1 MGRYAIF
8 NGLVYGGGTA
18 VIPNPEGT
26 PTDELHSIQ
35 IGDNIYEIV
44 GGGGSGEGYSET
56 LLYKYENGTTVDGI
70 KTLNND
76 ITNYDL
82 LLFRL
87 VFNVPTYTDHIISVS
102 ALEQVGYIPSP
113 VATGPHVSIVSYAS
127 DYIRIVEGETKN
139 KINIFEINGNEYID
153 EIYGIKIEGGSS
165 SGGGNAS
172 LDATTLYDT
181 PITSTGTYTLA
192 DDYNNYDFIGFKAGN
207 GSTETDI
214 RLYAV
219 KDIQDSMNDNLV
231 ITNNVT
237 NSWFNFTINENE
249 LTIPGKTVSTIYSVI
264 GYKIK
269 GGSSGASAIEKTLSE
284 YNALTPAQKENGAI
298 YMVQGE
304 GASEDAFDMTQGSSY
319 NEGSMSFT
327 ATETDI
333 KSLWDGG
340 GSIGGDWRTIAIDV
354 TELTAI
360 KFSIKTT
367 TCYAHDNSNVEEQTN
382 PRFVNTVY
390 LFTSIPSGWAYDY
403 ESQAT
408 NFLKFAYTNTDY
420 GEQEFDVSELTGQL
434 YIIWASTGWNAVM
447 SDLTLVGKSSL
458 NNRIFFMNKEYAN
471 TGGGTG
477 AGAIEKTQAEYNALT
492 PEQKKNGA
500 IYMVQ
505 GEVGEE
511 KDLTE
516 RMSDYTSSSGTVS
529 AYNSKS
535 ANFLAWHALAS
546 EDSFDA
552 RVNGEYWAGI
562 GDGAYLQF
570 DFTKPVMILK
580 IGFASYLAS
589 NFKIMY
595 STDGNEYIYAQN
607 VTREAQSGY
616 VCTKT
621 DTTLDSPIRDCVSIR
636 LVCDGAEY
644 NVGALHFYGYDSVE
658 SINKIYYMGTEYA
671 NTNGGSGGGDG
682 YKLEKIFDGNVTTAG
697 NITLTKSLDNYDEL
711 VFVMKQSST
720 YIRTDVIPI
729 EFIKNIASYSTTH
742 GVMIKDYSGYHRYFI
757 VDYVDNTTLDITVIE
772 NTTLVEIYGVK
783 HSAGCGGTSEG
794 EGVEIYSEN
803 EYIVGRWIDG
813 KKLYQRTVHLSNI
826 AIPNGTSTI
835 KYTDDSIEYAW
846 VEKGIFR
853 EGRTD
858 AVIPS
863 IITNLTFDQSNTDR
877 FGVGIDDVNRNY
889 IKFFSSDTFSA
900 NVNRHLY
907 ITVRYTKTVETPAP
921 AWGGSVTNNYA
932 GFIDADNVIYST
944 ISSST
949 TDTYTA
955 TEDCY
960 IMQDIVTGS
969 TVSTVNID
977 GETVAEYLVSG
988 TQIISY
994 NAFLKKGQVLT
1005 VTHGGTAQHTIKV
1018 FGITYASGGSDS
1030 GSSKIEYSTDEHVV
1044 GTWIDGRDVYEKTIY
1059 KNAINGRGNFLIAD
1073 YPTKNDVD
1081 IFILK
1086 DISYIVNNNYI
1097 NGVGICLETG
1107 SNTQGVFL
1115 DNNNAPSGFP
1125 TSFTDIYVT
1134 IRYVKKV
1141 GE

>member
-35 IGDNIYEIV
+35 IGDDIYEIV

-70 KTLNND
+70 KTLNDD

-214 RLYAV
+214 RLYAI

-237 NSWFNFTINENE
+237 NSWFNFTINENK

-269 GGSSGASAIEKTLSE
+269 GGSSGASAIEKTQNE
-284 YNALTPAQKENGAI
+284 YNALPQDQKE
-298 YMVQGE
+298 
-304 GASEDAFDMTQGSSY
+304 
-319 NEGSMSFT
+319 
-327 ATETDI
+327 
-333 KSLWDGG
+333 
-340 GSIGGDWRTIAIDV
+340 
-354 TELTAI
+354 
-360 KFSIKTT
+360 
-367 TCYAHDNSNVEEQTN
+367 
-382 PRFVNTVY
+382 
-390 LFTSIPSGWAYDY
+390 
-403 ESQAT
+403 
-408 NFLKFAYTNTDY
+408 
-420 GEQEFDVSELTGQL
+420 
-434 YIIWASTGWNAVM
+434 
-447 SDLTLVGKSSL
+447 
-458 NNRIFFMNKEYAN
+458 
-471 TGGGTG
+471 
-477 AGAIEKTQAEYNALT
+477 
-492 PEQKKNGA
+492 NGA

-658 SINKIYYMGTEYA
+658 SVNKIYYMGTEYA
-671 NTNGGSGGGDG
+671 NTNGGSGCDGGQELISYDTTITTTQYG
-682 YKLEKIFDGNVTTAG
+682 WWTAEDKDGNILDPDQYELIAVTPFVNNSPSWVGSWDGAFFINTVDG
-697 NITLTKSLDNYDEL
+697 VTHRYDVTFVNINDGG
-711 VFVMKQSST
+711 
-720 YIRTDVIPI
+720 YIRSSRTWDIKVVYRDKNAAGGGGGSTVVPNPQEEPTDTLNTIEIDGVVYDIEGGSEGGQGLNPANYSTEEEVIGVWTNNLPVYKKTWTFSSAITVGSNSWADTSISVNDTQIHTIVNCEAVGPNGQAWTCISATTDEATQTYVRILNTRNTDVNV
-729 EFIKNIASYSTTH
+729 KHLTLYY
-742 GVMIKDYSGYHRYFI
+742 IKDGDSPI
-757 VDYVDNTTLDITVIE
+757 VPPGAKGEYNY
-772 NTTLVEIYGVK
+772 YG
-783 HSAGCGGTSEG
+783 
-794 EGVEIYSEN
+794 
-803 EYIVGRWIDG
+803 
-813 KKLYQRTVHLSNI
+813 
-826 AIPNGTSTI
+826 
-835 KYTDDSIEYAW
+835 
-846 VEKGIFR
+846 
-853 EGRTD
+853 
-858 AVIPS
+858 
-863 IITNLTFDQSNTDR
+863 
-877 FGVGIDDVNRNY
+877 
-889 IKFFSSDTFSA
+889 
-900 NVNRHLY
+900 
-907 ITVRYTKTVETPAP
+907 
-921 AWGGSVTNNYA
+921 
-932 GFIDADNVIYST
+932 GFIDTSNVIDSGSYQGSF
-944 ISSST
+944 
-949 TDTYTA
+949 TYTA
-955 TEDCY
+955 TEDCF
-960 IMQDIVTGS
+960 INIAVVMSANDSATIT
-969 TVSTVNID
+969 ID
-977 GETVAEYLVSG
+977 GALVTSG
-988 TQIISY
+988 WCASLNTINPILP
-994 NAFLKKGQVLT
+994 LKKGQTLVATASASNTSSYT
-1005 VTHGGTAQHTIKV
+1005 VY
-1018 FGITYASGGSDS
+1018 GISYGSGGSSS
-1030 GSSKIEYSTDEHVV
+1030 GSKVEYSTVEKEV
-1044 GTWIDGRDVYEKTIY
+1044 GTWIDGSKIYQKSIVLSAPTIIESGQWVTVSEVSIAGANKNIKTELYLGDDDSQATVFGKFVNGTLNIYTTIY
-1059 KNAINGRGNFLIAD
+1059 LKVNIITVQ
-1073 YPTKNDVD
+1073 YTK
-1081 IFILK
+1081 
-1086 DISYIVNNNYI
+1086 
-1097 NGVGICLETG
+1097 T
-1107 SNTQGVFL
+1107 
-1115 DNNNAPSGFP
+1115 
-1125 TSFTDIYVT
+1125 TS
-1134 IRYVKKV
+1134 
-1141 GE
+1141 